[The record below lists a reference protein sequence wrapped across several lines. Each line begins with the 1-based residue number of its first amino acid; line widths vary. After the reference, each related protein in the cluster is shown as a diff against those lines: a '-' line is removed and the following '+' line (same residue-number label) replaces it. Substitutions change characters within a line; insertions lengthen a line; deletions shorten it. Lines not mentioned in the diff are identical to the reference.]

1 MEQINWVNYQYQIL
15 RYEHDLVAGEFVNL
29 GLVYFDAE
37 TSSLYWRF
45 EDKKYGRLSHFFGDK
60 VQGNLI
66 LSVLKEFNKALQKVQ
81 NEGIQRF
88 QSIEALTNS
97 ILPPDDNGWY
107 FSQVWK
113 GRHFEHS
120 LNFEELYARIIGRYQ
135 EESIKRQDDA
145 LNMLP
150 TT

>member
-1 MEQINWVNYQYQIL
+1 MEQINWINYQYQLL
-15 RYEHDLVAGEFVNL
+15 RYQHDHVTGEFANI
-29 GLVYFDAE
+29 GMVYFDAK
-37 TSSLYWRF
+37 TSSLFWRF
-45 EDKKYGRLSHFFGDK
+45 EDKGYSRLSHFFGYK
-60 VQGNLI
+60 VQGSFI
-66 LSVLKEFNKALQKVQ
+66 LSVLKELNKELQMVER
-81 NEGIQRF
+81 EGLQRF
-88 QSIEALTNS
+88 QSIEVLTNF
-97 ILPPDDNGWY
+97 ILSPDDNGWY

-113 GRHFEHS
+113 GRHFEQS